1 MSVLYVKEQGAL
13 IQKRSERLLITRN
26 NQSLLE
32 IPIYNIDSI
41 AVIGNVQITSQALQ
55 TLMKNGIDVRYF
67 AFSGK
72 YLGCTSSCMS
82 RNIFRRLSQY
92 QLYADMDR
100 RMALARRIIVSKIE
114 NQMEVIRAFRWEPAE
129 KPMDEEESV
138 GVSSEKSGSGDGR
151 SKSQSEEPL
160 PEETNR
166 REASDRDRSPVE
178 SNGMSPNIA
187 GHSGTTDR
195 KAALAE
201 LERLTERAA
210 AAQTSNELMGIEGR
224 ASSVYFHV
232 YGAMFH
238 GDDFARFRGRNR
250 RPPRDPVNAIISLGY
265 TFLTNEVSAALEAES
280 FEMYMGFLHGIRY
293 GRKSLPLDM
302 VEEFRQPVV
311 DRMTLRLFNKRMLQE
326 FDFTEEDGA
335 VMLTEDGF
343 KKFCR
348 EFERWMS
355 DPACVGDGPCYR
367 SLIRGQAARLG
378 RAVQHGEEYEPY
390 CLSGRAFTL

>member
-1 MSVLYVKEQGAL
+1 MRQHGRKIMSVLYVKEQGAL

-55 TLMKNGIDVRYF
+55 ALMKNGIDVRYF

-72 YLGCTSSCMS
+72 YLGCASSCMS
-82 RNIFRRLSQY
+82 RNIFLRLSQY
-92 QLYADMDR
+92 QLYADMNR
-100 RMALARRIIVSKIE
+100 RMALARRIIISKIG
-114 NQMEVIRAFRWEPAE
+114 NQMEVIRAFRWEQPE
-129 KPMDEEESV
+129 KPGDEEGPV
-138 GVSSEKSGSGDGR
+138 DG
-151 SKSQSEEPL
+151 QSEEEPL
-160 PEETNR
+160 GSEEKPGDAAVHTGN
-166 REASDRDRSPVE
+166 V
-178 SNGMSPNIA
+178 
-187 GHSGTTDR
+187 DR
-195 KAALAE
+195 KEALAE
-201 LERLTERAA
+201 LERLMERAA

-224 ASSVYFHV
+224 ASNVYFHV

-355 DPACVGDGPCYR
+355 DPACAGGGPCYR
-367 SLIRGQAARLG
+367 SLIRSQAAQLKRS
-378 RAVQHGEEYEPY
+378 VQHGEEYEPY
-390 CLSGRAFTL
+390 CLSGRPFTL